1 MNLKPS
7 YRIPIPL
14 QPSKTGPPTPEK
26 MIIPARTGPP
36 ALPVKPKLNN
46 INNRYPEPHPFRQY
60 HYQQQQQ
67 QQQSQISIDTND
79 GNTKPLPITSPA
91 SMLHIPAM
99 VSRTTTGNSSTL
111 SSTSTSSQNSTST
124 NSKRG
129 WNISSWFSNQQ
140 QQLQMEQHENL
151 KNSIR
156 RPDSIGHEYE
166 SISPQLSGTKR
177 TKVIQE
183 LLETEKAYQKDMSL
197 LKKIYYDGACLH
209 AVFSKSDIRH
219 LFSNLIDI
227 VEFEKTFVSL
237 LEHSCE
243 QDSVGTCF
251 REIVI
256 YCLYII
262 IFLLSLISH

>member
-1 MNLKPS
+1 
-7 YRIPIPL
+7 
-14 QPSKTGPPTPEK
+14 

-46 INNRYPEPHPFRQY
+46 RYPESHQSTPFRQY
-60 HYQQQQQ
+60 HHHNQQP
-67 QQQSQISIDTND
+67 SLLSIDTND
-79 GNTKPLPITSPA
+79 GNTKSLPITSPA
-91 SMLHIPAM
+91 SMLHIPTM
-99 VSRTTTGNSSTL
+99 VSRTTTGNSSIL
-111 SSTSTSSQNSTST
+111 SSTSTSSQNSNST

-140 QQLQMEQHENL
+140 QQLQMEQHEIL

-156 RPDSIGHEYE
+156 RPDSTENEYE
-166 SISPQLSGTKR
+166 SISPQLTGNLDKR

-197 LKKIYYDGACLH
+197 LKMIYYDEAYNAG
-209 AVFSKSDIRH
+209 FSKSDIRH

-227 VEFEKTFVSL
+227 VEFEKTFVTL

-251 REIVI
+251 REMVHQYI
-256 YCLYII
+256 YACFCAYFII
-262 IFLLSLISH
+262 NTTV